1 MMTYKLVTI
10 YKSIWYHVPED
21 LNLYITTEYHFD
33 HHKVT
38 YEMTIRP
45 SAVHIFHCTFTHIS
59 AKHIIYTSCLTC
71 SPWWWHSLVKTRGR
85 NIKLICVLCDR
96 LCNVMYDVRHTL
108 TNILWGRQLTIPQNI
123 SSCVT
128 CKIMKLEHYQVIQ
141 ITFSSQMLRAWLTE
155 MLSYIFSWYGTQNG
169 GFREKFLI
177 CSHNSLQQEIHDMV
191 QPN

>member
-1 MMTYKLVTI
+1 MVSCPRRLE
-10 YKSIWYHVPED
+10 S
-21 LNLYITTEYHFD
+21 L
-33 HHKVT
+33 HHHWVSLWPPQGD
-38 YEMTIRP
+38 MRWP
-45 SAVHIFHCTFTHIS
+45 SGLGQSTSSTAHLPTS
-59 AKHIIYTSCLTC
+59 AKHIIYTSCFTC
-71 SPWWWHSLVKTRGR
+71 SPWWWYSLVKTRGR

-108 TNILWGRQLTIPQNI
+108 TNILWGRQLTIPQHI

-128 CKIMKLEHYQVIQ
+128 YKTMKLKHYQVIQ